1 MGKGY
6 GSIINSFLSW
16 GPFTVLGRLTF
27 LSYLIHFEIIQIIL
41 GSYTYSL
48 ELNTFQIVIFYIGA
62 LVIVMSTAFV
72 LTLCFEMPFGGLEKI
87 VMGVLLGGG
96 KKKGKGKEDPSGTG
110 TQPNQQTSKESL
122 PEACKNETSLQK
134 TDQQTLQESLPNQPG
149 PCEENNSLQ
158 KNNPAESF
166 NAQSQPENNKLLLEL
181 EKSDIKGAGG
191 TSTDTKDVQT
201 PPPSFDEIM
210 VADKSEK

>member
-1 MGKGY
+1 
-6 GSIINSFLSW
+6 
-16 GPFTVLGRLTF
+16 
-27 LSYLIHFEIIQIIL
+27 
-41 GSYTYSL
+41 
-48 ELNTFQIVIFYIGA
+48 
-62 LVIVMSTAFV
+62 
-72 LTLCFEMPFGGLEKI
+72 MPFGGLEKI

-110 TQPNQQTSKESL
+110 QQPNQQTTKESL
-122 PEACKNETSLQK
+122 PETCKNETSLQK
-134 TDQQTLQESLPNQPG
+134 TDQQTSQESLPNQSV
-149 PCEENNSLQ
+149 PCEENNSL
-158 KNNPAESF
+158 KSNPAESF

-181 EKSDIKGAGG
+181 EKSDTNGAGG